1 MATTLN
7 LEIKLDDNCKIIS
20 VNWGDGNTRGW
31 ITLQTESG
39 ESIKTEKGE
48 ELLVEENKN

>member
-20 VNWGDGNTRGW
+20 VNWGDGNTRG
-31 ITLQTESG
+31 
-39 ESIKTEKGE
+39 
-48 ELLVEENKN
+48 